1 MRDVKMGVLAVLGC
15 GVLAG
20 QAFAIELAPHRALYE
35 LSPARV
41 DQAGKVMPL
50 DGRLAY
56 EITGSACDGYTVN
69 YRIANR
75 FQDPGSGSKLVD
87 TQLNVFEAA
96 DGTQFDVE
104 QHQLA
109 GTDGAPAQRLSVKRT
124 QSGGVGQGKIISPEA
139 QTFTLAADVLFPSAL
154 EIKLLHEAE
163 QGMSRDSSLVFDG
176 SDGKK
181 VLKAITFIGKKRA
194 PGSFAIDVAN
204 VELKPLAGLA
214 SWSMSTSYFPTDAT
228 SGDTNADTADYQASF
243 NMYENGVSSELLF
256 DYGSYALKGKL
267 TKLELLKPA
276 PCDATKIKK

>member
-1 MRDVKMGVLAVLGC
+1 M
-15 GVLAG
+15 
-20 QAFAIELAPHRALYE
+20 
-35 LSPARV
+35 
-41 DQAGKVMPL
+41 

-75 FQDPGSGSKLVD
+75 FQDPTSGSKLVD

-104 QHQLA
+104 EHQLA
-109 GTDGAPAQRLSVKRT
+109 GTDDAPAQRLSVKRP
-124 QSGGVGQGKIISPEA
+124 QSGGVGQGQIISPDA

-163 QGMSRDSSLVFDG
+163 QGISRDSSLVFDG

-194 PGSFAIDVAN
+194 PGSFAIDVSN
-204 VELKPLAGLA
+204 IELKPLAGLA
-214 SWSMSTSYFPTDAT
+214 SWAMSTSYYATD
-228 SGDTNADTADYQASF
+228 DTNSDTADYQASF

-276 PCDATKIKK
+276 PCDTAKIKK

>member
-1 MRDVKMGVLAVLGC
+1 MRDVKMGVLALVGC

-35 LSPARV
+35 LLPARV
-41 DQAGKVMPL
+41 DQPGKIMPM

-56 EITGSACDGYTVN
+56 ELTGSACEGYTVN

-75 FQDPGSGSKLVD
+75 FQDPTKGEKLVD

-104 QHQLA
+104 EHQLA
-109 GTDGAPAQRLSVKRT
+109 GTDDVPPQRLTVKRSK
-124 QSGGVGQGKIISPEA
+124 SGDVGQGQIISPEA
-139 QTFTLAADVLFPSAL
+139 QTFTLAADVMFPSAL
-154 EIKLLHEAE
+154 EIKLLGEAE
-163 QGMSRDSSLVFDG
+163 QGITRDVSLVFDG

-194 PGSFAIDVAN
+194 PGSFAVDVAN
-204 VELKPLAGLA
+204 VELKPLAGMA
-214 SWSMSTSYFPTDAT
+214 SWAMSTSYYSIEDANT
-228 SGDTNADTADYQASF
+228 DTADYQASF

-267 TKLELLKPA
+267 TKLELLKPSS
-276 PCDATKIKK
+276 CDATKIKK